1 MSMCFSATASFTAA
15 GLIGAI
21 GIVTLTRA
29 QGPRELLLAATPL
42 LFALQQ
48 AIEGLL
54 WLQLPLAPD
63 GSISTGLTLIYL
75 LFSNVFWPVYA
86 PLAVLLIEP
95 GAGRRRF
102 MAIGLGAGTCVAAYL
117 LWTILALPHGALIR
131 DGHIVYVTQTR
142 QTLLVAAS
150 YVAAVSLPLLAS
162 SQRTVVILGA
172 IVFAGCAIAY
182 AFYWEG
188 FVSVWCF
195 FAAGGSAVIVFHF
208 EKQRHERLHTARI

>member
-1 MSMCFSATASFTAA
+1 MCFSATASFTAA
-15 GLIGAI
+15 GIIGAI
-21 GIVTLTRA
+21 GVVTLTRA
-29 QGPRELLLAATPL
+29 RNPRELPLAAAPL

-48 AIEGLL
+48 ATEGLL
-54 WLQLPLAPD
+54 WLQLPLAPE
-63 GSISTGLTLIYL
+63 GAISTGLTLVYL

-86 PLAVLLIEP
+86 PLAVFLIEP
-95 GAGRRRF
+95 SAGRRRL
-102 MAIGLGAGTCVAAYL
+102 MATGLAAGTCVAAYL

-131 DGHIVYVTQTR
+131 GGHIIYVTQTR
-142 QTLLVAAS
+142 QHILVAAG
-150 YVAAVSLPLLAS
+150 YIAAVSLPLLAS

-195 FAAGGSAVIVFHF
+195 FAAGASGVIVFHF
-208 EKQRHERLHTARI
+208 EKQRRARLLAARI

>member
-1 MSMCFSATASFTAA
+1 MCFSATASFTAA
-15 GLIGAI
+15 GVIGAI
-21 GIVTLTRA
+21 GIVTLSRA
-29 QGPRELLLAATPL
+29 RSPRELPLAAAPL

-48 AIEGLL
+48 ATEGML

-75 LFSNVFWPVYA
+75 LFSNVFWPVFA
-86 PLAVLLIEP
+86 PLAVLLVEP
-95 GAGRRRF
+95 GAGRRRL
-102 MAIGLGAGTCVAAYL
+102 MAFGLAAGTAVAAYL
-117 LWTILALPHGALIR
+117 LWTILALPHEALIR

-142 QTLLVAAS
+142 QTLLVAAG
-150 YVAAVSLPLLAS
+150 YVAAVSLPLLVS
-162 SQRTVVILGA
+162 SQRTVAILGA

-195 FAAGGSAVIVFHF
+195 FAAGGSAAILFHF
-208 EKQRHERLHTARI
+208 EKQRRERLGAVRI